1 LCFRPTT
8 ELPIVVSI
16 VSLICLAA
24 LGAIAGRAGGASAV
38 TGAMRVAFW
47 GRTCDGDDGG
57 RRTVIWNCGGMS
69 RARRFF

>member
-38 TGAMRVAFW
+38 TGAVRVAFW
-47 GRTCDGDDGG
+47 GALAMAMTAAVG
-57 RRTVIWNCGGMS
+57 RLFGTAVG
-69 RARRFF
+69 